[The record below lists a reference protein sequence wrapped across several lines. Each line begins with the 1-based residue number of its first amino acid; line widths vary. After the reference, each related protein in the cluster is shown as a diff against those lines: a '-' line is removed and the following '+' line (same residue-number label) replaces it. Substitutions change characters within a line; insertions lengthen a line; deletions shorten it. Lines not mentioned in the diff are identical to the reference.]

1 MVFNEILY
9 ILNLIITLFLKFA
22 IITNNMQNMITGRI
36 NKFTLEIVLKPSLLE
51 KVIANI
57 KISTITM
64 MGSLSK

>member
-1 MVFNEILY
+1 
-9 ILNLIITLFLKFA
+9 
-22 IITNNMQNMITGRI
+22 MQNIITGRI

-57 KISTITM
+57 KITTITI